1 MSAPSA
7 RHGQMSTH
15 NFAISAYSLGVGFGC
30 CEYRWVA
37 VYRMN
42 RAFSNGDIL
51 FMSMAAS
58 TSVGNA
64 FGNEKVVFFRL
75 PICIIV
81 NEALSHI
88 LFTQHVPLVLSVLS
102 NHSLVSWGLIWS
114 LWWIWR
120 ILNVQLILYD
130 NKYSYP
136 ELSKNDFQSVGNP
149 FSK

>member
-1 MSAPSA
+1 M
-7 RHGQMSTH
+7 
-15 NFAISAYSLGVGFGC
+15 
-30 CEYRWVA
+30 
-37 VYRMN
+37 YRMN